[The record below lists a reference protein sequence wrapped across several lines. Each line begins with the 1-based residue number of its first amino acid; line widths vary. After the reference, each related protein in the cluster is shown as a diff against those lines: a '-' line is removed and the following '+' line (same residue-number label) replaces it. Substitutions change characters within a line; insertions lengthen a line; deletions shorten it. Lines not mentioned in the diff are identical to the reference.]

1 MAMSQSEIKNKVLS
15 IFDSHYV
22 GTLSTVKDN
31 KPHSRFMTFF
41 NDELTLM
48 TPTSKETHKVEDI
61 EQNKNVH
68 VLLGYDGEGWH
79 DRFVEVQGQVTI
91 DDSKE
96 TKEKLWGD
104 ELKRWFDSP
113 EDPNYIVLKIKP
125 DTIRLMNEGE
135 NTPETLEL

>member
-1 MAMSQSEIKNKVLS
+1 MSQTEVKNKVLDILES
-15 IFDSHYV
+15 NYV
-22 GTLSTVKDN
+22 GTLSTIKDN

-41 NDELTLM
+41 HEDLTLM
-48 TPTSKETHKVEDI
+48 TPTSRETHKVEDI
-61 EQNKNVH
+61 EQNHNVH

-79 DRFVEVQGQVTI
+79 DRYVEVQGTVEI

-104 ELKRWFDSP
+104 TLSKWFESP
-113 EDPNYIVLKIKP
+113 EDPNYIVLRITP
-125 DTIRLMNEGE
+125 ETIRLMNEGE

>member
-1 MAMSQSEIKNKVLS
+1 MTQTELKDKVLE
-15 IFDSHYV
+15 ILESHHV
-22 GTLSTVKDN
+22 GTLSTIKDN

-41 NDELTLM
+41 NDDLTLM

-61 EQNKNVH
+61 EENHNVH

-79 DRFVEVQGQVTI
+79 DRYVEIQGTVKI

-96 TKEKLWGD
+96 TKEKIWGD
-104 ELKRWFDSP
+104 TLKRWFDSP
-113 EDPNYIVLKIKP
+113 EDPNYIVLRITP
-125 DTIRLMNEGE
+125 ETIRLMNEGE